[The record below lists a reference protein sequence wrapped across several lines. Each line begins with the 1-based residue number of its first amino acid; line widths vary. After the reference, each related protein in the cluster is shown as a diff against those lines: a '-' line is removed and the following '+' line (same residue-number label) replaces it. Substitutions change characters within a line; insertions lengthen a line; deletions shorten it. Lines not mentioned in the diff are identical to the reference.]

1 MTSSIVGQS
10 YGVGIIEWNTIGS
23 GQTNYNIEDG
33 AVGGI
38 PITFEIDDN
47 DHAADGSINII
58 TATVTTNTDPVGTT
72 FTLTETTPISGRFMS
87 ANMIFMEN
95 DARFQIT
102 DTAVITIV
110 DDCVPNDG
118 NGNCDPN
125 VVETLTG
132 GADGAIAVSETSDI
146 LGNPPVPIHFVET
159 GQNTGIFVGKLKF
172 STTTT
177 TSDPPPA
184 TNVLQVSPGD
194 IITIVDNVSG
204 LLTNGIIMPMSNDKR
219 AVFGSEGGTATVT
232 YTPVSGPAV
241 QSQVTIDAHPPA
253 GGRGSGGLV
262 APPTLVVDS
271 PSTSGSFNGSGC
283 KGDCTPPTLGVDET
297 YRRIVDSGF
306 SYNDHPV
313 DVELYYTHYPLVTVN
328 VGQEN
333 KAILKIYDN
342 SGPQHIAHI
351 EIVFGLGKDQILDE
365 SKAGIS
371 LDVGMDG
378 KKTISTYDPE
388 NVLQDIKIQ
397 TTTNRCSSFGSADC
411 LLVTIYHTFRAPLD
425 FNIVATEIWDYDR
438 NSWQNYYNDGIT
450 VVGESLNPPKKHI
463 GIYKGHQI
471 ELTETSKDKA
481 VDAEGR
487 IWTFDK
493 VWSMDFIPPKK
504 QDRGPTSHGYNR
516 YDVGFARQLEEQITI
531 AKAKLNTM
539 INSRFDDHPT
549 KIVYKQPMNNYISR
563 FEDEDLKSRK
573 EQSILIAEETIK
585 KLYWRFQ

>member
-184 TNVLQVSPGD
+184 TNVLQVSPG
-194 IITIVDNVSG
+194 
-204 LLTNGIIMPMSNDKR
+204 
-219 AVFGSEGGTATVT
+219 
-232 YTPVSGPAV
+232 
-241 QSQVTIDAHPPA
+241 
-253 GGRGSGGLV
+253 
-262 APPTLVVDS
+262 
-271 PSTSGSFNGSGC
+271 
-283 KGDCTPPTLGVDET
+283 
-297 YRRIVDSGF
+297 
-306 SYNDHPV
+306 
-313 DVELYYTHYPLVTVN
+313 
-328 VGQEN
+328 
-333 KAILKIYDN
+333 
-342 SGPQHIAHI
+342 
-351 EIVFGLGKDQILDE
+351 
-365 SKAGIS
+365 
-371 LDVGMDG
+371 
-378 KKTISTYDPE
+378 
-388 NVLQDIKIQ
+388 
-397 TTTNRCSSFGSADC
+397 
-411 LLVTIYHTFRAPLD
+411 
-425 FNIVATEIWDYDR
+425 
-438 NSWQNYYNDGIT
+438 
-450 VVGESLNPPKKHI
+450 
-463 GIYKGHQI
+463 
-471 ELTETSKDKA
+471 
-481 VDAEGR
+481 
-487 IWTFDK
+487 
-493 VWSMDFIPPKK
+493 
-504 QDRGPTSHGYNR
+504 
-516 YDVGFARQLEEQITI
+516 
-531 AKAKLNTM
+531 
-539 INSRFDDHPT
+539 
-549 KIVYKQPMNNYISR
+549 
-563 FEDEDLKSRK
+563 
-573 EQSILIAEETIK
+573 
-585 KLYWRFQ
+585 